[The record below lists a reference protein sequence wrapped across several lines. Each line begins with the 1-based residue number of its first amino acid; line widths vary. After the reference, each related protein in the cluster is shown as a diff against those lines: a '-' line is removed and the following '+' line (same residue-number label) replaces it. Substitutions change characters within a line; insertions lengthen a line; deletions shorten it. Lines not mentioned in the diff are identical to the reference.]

1 MVRPKMTVIWDIAT
15 RLFHWSLVILVSTC
29 LYTGLSGGLN
39 EMDLHMVSGYGV
51 LALLIFR
58 LMWGFIGSKHAR
70 FLSFIVSPHRVWQ
83 YLRSLGNPSR
93 HEQPEAEY
101 PLGHNPLGGYAIVAM
116 IFLLLSQA
124 VTGLFASD
132 DIFIE
137 GPLMHLV
144 SYEQSRT
151 LTGLHHLS
159 SKLLMG
165 LIALHL
171 LAVAVH
177 EILLKDRI
185 VWPMITG
192 RKQLPEKLAT
202 VADTQHKPL
211 MAIVLFTTAS
221 LSVYV
226 IVDVLW
232 W

>member
-1 MVRPKMTVIWDIAT
+1 
-15 RLFHWSLVILVSTC
+15 
-29 LYTGLSGGLN
+29 
-39 EMDLHMVSGYGV
+39 
-51 LALLIFR
+51 
-58 LMWGFIGSKHAR
+58 
-70 FLSFIVSPHRVWQ
+70 
-83 YLRSLGNPSR
+83 
-93 HEQPEAEY
+93 
-101 PLGHNPLGGYAIVAM
+101 
-116 IFLLLSQA
+116 
-124 VTGLFASD
+124 
-132 DIFIE
+132 
-137 GPLMHLV
+137 MHLV

-192 RKQLPEKLAT
+192 RKRLPEKLAIA
-202 VADTQHKPL
+202 ADTQHKPL

>member
-1 MVRPKMTVIWDIAT
+1 MAKPKLTLIWDLAT

-29 LYTGLSGGLN
+29 LYTGLSGGLD
-39 EMDLHMVSGYGV
+39 EMDLHMISGYGV

-58 LMWGFIGSKHAR
+58 LMWGFVGSTHAR
-70 FLSFIVSPHRVWQ
+70 FLSFIVSPHRAWR
-83 YLRSLGNPSR
+83 YLRSLENSSR
-93 HEQPEAEY
+93 HEQPDANY
-101 PLGHNPLGGYAIVAM
+101 PPGHNPLGGYAIVVM
-116 IFLLLSQA
+116 IALLLSQA

-144 SYEQSRT
+144 SYDQSRT
-151 LTGLHHLS
+151 LTGIHHLV

-165 LIALHL
+165 LIGLHL
-171 LAVAVH
+171 LAVMVH

-202 VADTQHKPL
+202 VTDTQHKPL
-211 MAIVLFTTAS
+211 LAIVLFTTAS